1 MDREAAVAA
10 RKELPVPDGT
20 RCELCGM
27 IAVAAVK
34 DANGVIHYYCE
45 HHVPQEAT
53 QQPHAHDGHIEHKAI
68 GSKGQKTQ
76 REKAHDKHAGHT
88 VEMFRDRFWLSFILT
103 IPVVLYSEL
112 PEQFLGFVMP
122 SFPGSAYLSLILS
135 TIIFFYGGLVFLKG
149 ALTELKHRLPG
160 MMTLIALAI
169 TAAYIFSVAATF
181 LDLGHTLFWEL
192 TTLITVML
200 FGHWMEMRSVGR
212 AQGALQELAKLL
224 PDTAE
229 RIKGEEVETV
239 PVSALN
245 VGDLVL
251 VRPGAKAP
259 ADGVVADGQSS
270 VNESMITGESRP
282 VDKKRG
288 SEVIAGTV
296 NGEGALKVTVTKVGE
311 NTALAGIM
319 RLVAQAMAS
328 RSRAQILADR
338 AAFYLTIIAIIA
350 GSATLVGWVG
360 SGAGWS
366 FAIQRMVTV
375 LVIACP
381 HALGLAIPLVTSIST
396 TLSAR
401 NGLLVRERMALEAAR
416 NIDVVLFDK
425 TGTLT
430 KGEQGVTDIWANGKN
445 DQKRVLALA
454 AAVEAQSEHVIAK
467 GIVNKAKA
475 KQLSIVSA
483 TSFKA
488 IPGRGARGVVDG
500 QTVEVGGPKLL
511 EEKKIR
517 LPDSLQKT
525 TAQAGKQ
532 GKTVVFVIV
541 DGELTGA
548 IALADIIRDESRE
561 AISALKTMGI
571 RVAMLTGDSQDVA
584 TWVAGELGVTEY
596 FAQVLPEHKADK
608 VRKLQKDGSRVAM
621 VGDGVNDAPALTQA
635 DIGIAIGAGTDVAI
649 ESAGIILVK
658 NDPRDVVK
666 IIQLSRATYR
676 KMLQN
681 LAWATGYNVIAIPL
695 AAGVLASQGILLAP
709 ALGALFMSGSTVIVA
724 ANAQLLRRLQLSS
737 EPRSGRGQVKE
748 MATKGAT
755 P

>member
-1 MDREAAVAA
+1 MVG
-10 RKELPVPDGT
+10 KELPVPEGT

-27 IAVAAVK
+27 MAVKAVK
-34 DANGVIHYYCE
+34 DDLGVVHYYCE
-45 HHVPQEAT
+45 HHIPAETAKLDVRHDHIAHQAHADRGKAASTLGKEE
-53 QQPHAHDGHIEHKAI
+53 QAHDE
-68 GSKGQKTQ
+68 
-76 REKAHDKHAGHT
+76 HAGHT
-88 VEMFRDRFWLSFILT
+88 VEMFRDRFWLSFVLT

-112 PEQFLGFVMP
+112 PERFFGFTMP
-122 SFPGSAYLSLILS
+122 VFPGSAYLSLVLGS
-135 TIIFFYGGLVFLKG
+135 IIFFYGGLVFLKG
-149 ALTELKHRLPG
+149 AVRELQHHLPG

-224 PDTAE
+224 PDKAE
-229 RIKGEEVETV
+229 RIKGGGTEIV
-239 PVSALN
+239 PVSELK

-251 VRPGAKAP
+251 VRPGAKVP
-259 ADGVVADGQSS
+259 ADSVVAEGQSS
-270 VNESMITGESRP
+270 LNESMITGESRP

-288 SEVIAGTV
+288 MEVIAGTV
-296 NGEGALKVTVTKVGE
+296 NGEGSLKITVTKVGE

-338 AAFYLTIIAIIA
+338 AAFYLTIIAVIT
-350 GSATLVGWVG
+350 GSATLIGWVS
-360 SGAGWS
+360 SGAGWP

-401 NGLLVRERMALEAAR
+401 NGLLVRERMTLEAAR

-430 KGEQGVTDIWANGKN
+430 KGEQGMTDIWTVEKN
-445 DQKRVLALA
+445 DRDRVLALA
-454 AAVEAQSEHVIAK
+454 ASVEAQSEHVIAK
-467 GIVNKAKA
+467 GIVNKAKQE
-475 KQLSIVSA
+475 KLSIVGS
-483 TSFKA
+483 TQFKA
-488 IPGRGARGVVDG
+488 IPGRGARGVIDG
-500 QTVEVGGPKLL
+500 QSIEVGGPKLL
-511 EEKKIR
+511 EERKLS
-517 LPDSLQKT
+517 LPDALKKT
-525 TAQAGKQ
+525 TDQAGKQ

-541 DGELTGA
+541 EGTLVGA
-548 IALADIIRDESRE
+548 IALADLIRDESRE
-561 AISALKTMGI
+561 AVKALKEMGV
-571 RVAMLTGDSQDVA
+571 RVAMLTGDSEDVA
-584 TWVAGELGVTEY
+584 KWVARELEITEY
-596 FAQVLPEHKADK
+596 FAQVLPAHKAEK
-608 VRKLQKDGSRVAM
+608 VKELQKDGSRVAM

-658 NDPRDVVK
+658 NDPHDVVK
-666 IIQLSRATYR
+666 IIELSRATYR

-681 LAWATGYNVIAIPL
+681 LGWATGYNIIAIPL
-695 AAGVLASQGILLAP
+695 AAGVLASQGILLPP
-709 ALGALFMSGSTVIVA
+709 AIGALFMSGSTVIVA
-724 ANAQLLRRLQLSS
+724 ANAQLLRRLQLSQ
-737 EPRSGRGQVKE
+737 GKK
-748 MATKGAT
+748 M
-755 P
+755 